1 MCFLIEPTAPRSLLV
16 IDSTDTSVTL
26 SWMPPDPTNGIIT
39 QYQMQYRRNDNS
51 GDSFADNEVNIMATD
66 LTDMTYTVTGL
77 MTATEY
83 RFRVRAFTVVGQGV
97 PSNFVNVFV
106 G

>member
-1 MCFLIEPTAPRSLLV
+1 MV
-16 IDSTDTSVTL
+16 IDSTDTSVTF

-39 QYQMQYRRNDNS
+39 QYQMQYRRNDDS
-51 GDSFADNEVNIMATD
+51 SDSFADNGVNIMATN
-66 LTDMTYTVTGL
+66 LTDLTYTVTGL

-83 RFRVRAFTVVGQGV
+83 RFSVRAFTVVGRGEA
-97 PSNFVNVFV
+97 SNSVDVFV